1 MRQRQLETFSQTD
14 CVAMCTVQGMLQDQD
29 NGSNSDITPAH
40 MCELI
45 QEVRYLLSYLRCAI
59 AQ

>member
-14 CVAMCTVQGMLQDQD
+14 CVAMCTVQGMLQDRD
-29 NGSNSDITPAH
+29 TGSNSDITPTH

-45 QEVRYLLSYLRCAI
+45 QEVRPLLSIYVVRRM
-59 AQ
+59 